1 MTMGFPWEKGSV
13 ALVGSAQS
21 LRDSRFGEEIDHHDW
36 VIRLNQGG
44 FAADDR
50 ESTGLRTDFLFVT
63 LTGGGGWKTARF
75 LWRTAKIAKETV
87 VIMSPKKRSIFR
99 IDMAKFFPSYPPAW
113 HEELHHQLGAR
124 PSTGAMAVDFL
135 MRTMS
140 DVGRLDVYGFD
151 FFRTPD
157 IAHGRNRVVAHD
169 PSVEEAYIR
178 GVIPHHQFHDSPSPG
193 LSDEGP
199 SAWSPPQ

>member
-1 MTMGFPWEKGSV
+1 MNQTYPWETGSV

-21 LRDSRFGEEIDHHDW
+21 LRNSDFGQDIDGHDW
-36 VIRLNQGG
+36 VIRLNQGV
-44 FAADDR
+44 FAADDAQA
-50 ESTGLRTDFLFVT
+50 TGLRTDFVFIT

-75 LWRTAKIAKETV
+75 LWRVGRAAAKTA
-87 VIMSPKKRSIFR
+87 VIMSPKSRTIFR
-99 IDMAKFFPSYPPAW
+99 VDMTKFFPSYPPAW
-113 HEELHHQLGAR
+113 HHELHLRLGAR

-140 DVGRLDVYGFD
+140 DISQLDVYGFD

-169 PSVEEAYIR
+169 PSVEEQYIR
-178 GVIPHHQFHDSPSPG
+178 GVIPVAQFHESPIDNVF
-193 LSDEGP
+193 DEKE
-199 SAWSPPQ
+199 SS